1 VNAEIHAIIR
11 LLQDDDPSTVK
22 LVKEQLAGRGNDFL
36 PDLREMLHADD
47 ERVSQHVADV
57 LFQIDARGAGEAL
70 TALCEHF
77 SNEDDLESGA
87 WLIARVIRHGI
98 DLAPARTT
106 LDEWGRE
113 TARRL
118 QGAVDATERVHV
130 LGGFLGNEMQLRG
143 NSEDY
148 YNPENSLLPRVI
160 ETRRGIPITLAL
172 VYILVGQRAGLAIE
186 GVNFPGHFLARHEE
200 VLFDPFDRG
209 RILSDEDCVLIL
221 ERQNLTPQP
230 LYFETA
236 TPLAMLTRIMANLLY
251 IYQTAEEHDRTEQLS
266 GWIRQL
272 TAH

>member
-1 VNAEIHAIIR
+1 MNTELQAIIR

-22 LVKEQLAGRGNDFL
+22 LVKEQLAGRGPDFL

-57 LFQIDARGAGEAL
+57 LFQIDAREAGEAL

-77 SNEDDLESGA
+77 PEKGDLEAGA
-87 WLIARVIRHGI
+87 WLIARVLRHGI
-98 DLAPARTT
+98 DLAPARVT

-113 TARRL
+113 AARFL
-118 QGAVDATERVHV
+118 QGAEGATDRVNV
-130 LGGFLGNEMQLRG
+130 LGEFLGKAMQMRG

-172 VYILVGQRAGLAIE
+172 VYILVGQRAGMAIE
-186 GVNFPGHFLARHEE
+186 GVNFPGHFLARHEG

-209 RILSDEDCVLIL
+209 RILSDDDCVLIL

-236 TPLAMLTRIMANLLY
+236 TPLAMLTRILANLLY
-251 IYQTAEEHDRTEQLS
+251 IYQTAEELDRAEQLS

-272 TAH
+272 TSH